1 VEAWLIGVV
10 VAVAL
15 AVISAVWRKSRSRIL
30 YAVRLPW
37 TPWGR
42 EIARQALAIE
52 RLAAGHSSSASLQS
66 KNWNSS
72 AKLEAAFHDYYSGRG
87 DCPTM
92 EQATAWYE
100 EEFPSSW
107 QKR

>member
-1 VEAWLIGVV
+1 MEPWLIGVV

-15 AVISAVWRKSRSRIL
+15 AVISAVWRKSRSRLL
-30 YAVRLPW
+30 YAFRLSW

-52 RLAAGHSSSASLQS
+52 RLAADHSSSAYLHFN
-66 KNWNSS
+66 NWNSS

-92 EQATAWYE
+92 KQATAWYE
-100 EEFPSSW
+100 EEFPPPW